1 MATFNEPRFNAPI
14 AGQHMTSELGGRPWQ
29 QAPQYKT
36 VDDAIEYYLDRMS
49 SEEFTDHLVD
59 VLEMDV
65 PVTAIANNIQLAGVM
80 DGKHTVDVGML
91 IMPLLM
97 EMIMLVGDMAD
108 IKYDSGMENP
118 NKGKTR
124 STLMES
130 VKMKLQRELDEKDSM
145 LFSEDELGEGASEDE
160 EQEEPMMEQEEP
172 IMEQEESKGL
182 MARRV

>member
-1 MATFNEPRFNAPI
+1 MTELNQPLLDAPI
-14 AGQHMTSELGGRPWQ
+14 SGQHMTSELGGRPWQ
-29 QAPQYKT
+29 QEPQYKT

-49 SEEFTDHLVD
+49 SDEFTDQLVD

-65 PVTAIANNIQLAGVM
+65 PVTTLANTLQLGGVM

-91 IMPLLM
+91 VMPLLM

-108 IKYDSGMENP
+108 VKYDSGMENP

-124 STLMES
+124 DTLVES
-130 VKMKLQRELDEKDSM
+130 VKMKLQREIDKKEGM
-145 LFSEDELGEGASEDE
+145 LFSDDELGEDTSEEVKDV
-160 EQEEPMMEQEEP
+160 EEPKMEEEP
-172 IMEQEESKGL
+172 KGL

>member
-1 MATFNEPRFNAPI
+1 MAEFNQPVLDAPI
-14 AGQHMTSELGGRPWQ
+14 SGQSLTAELGGRPWQ

-36 VDDAIEYYLDRMS
+36 VDEAIEYYLDKMS
-49 SEEFTDHLVD
+49 SEEFTDQLVD

-65 PVTAIANNIQLAGVM
+65 PITSLANSIQLAGVM

-91 IMPLLM
+91 VMPLIM

-108 IKYDSGMENP
+108 VKYDSGMENP

-124 STLMES
+124 STLIES
-130 VKMKLQRELDEKDSM
+130 VKMKLQRELNKKEGM
-145 LFSEDELGEGASEDE
+145 LFSEEELGEDTSDEE
-160 EQEEPMMEQEEP
+160 EQEESVMEESMIEQEEP
-172 IMEQEESKGL
+172 KGL